1 MDRDL
6 LIQYVN
12 ILNRIESIPYDV
24 RIGNND
30 LDSSLIHFVEEKAYD
45 NPELS
50 ELLKEI
56 KSLSPSE
63 RATYVN
69 QYFNDQEANN
79 NISNSSS
86 EEDQIANT
94 FGVDVKDIQH
104 LFLEN
109 GHEIFVFYYSE
120 WNRNV
125 VLENSNEGQS
135 LSEQMKSIQ
144 EENEKYQSED
154 EELNAK
160 NIMSEEFVKG
170 NMELEFYTKEELEN
184 HSSLIESLGEED
196 KEKLRYLLK
205 NYSELNIQGI
215 NVTNM
220 IYIDKDGEIHEA
232 TLDENKH
239 VYITKPAGIDYS
251 TEKEDVANSDEL
263 SAMLDDDSEELEE
276 ELEKR
281 EGLEKPKVYTK
292 KDNPNNFGFTNNAV
306 YLFLALLVVLMIV
319 AIVILVF

>member
-1 MDRDL
+1 MDRDI

-12 ILNRIESIPYDV
+12 ILNKIESIPYDV

-45 NPELS
+45 NQELS

-63 RATYVN
+63 RVAHVK
-69 QYFNDQEANN
+69 QYFNEQDANK
-79 NISNSSS
+79 NISDSSS
-86 EEDQIANT
+86 EEDQISNT

-125 VLENSNEGQS
+125 VLENSKEGQS

-154 EELNAK
+154 DELNAK

-170 NMELEFYTKEELEN
+170 NMELEFYTRDELEN
-184 HSSLIESLGEED
+184 HSSLIESLGDED

-205 NYSELNIQGI
+205 HYSELDIQGI
-215 NVTNM
+215 NITNM
-220 IYIDKDGEIHEA
+220 IYMDQDGEIHEA
-232 TLDENKH
+232 TLDEEKH
-239 VYITKPAGIDYS
+239 VYITKPAGTDYS
-251 TEKEDVANSDEL
+251 TEEEEVSNSDEL
-263 SAMLDDDSEELEE
+263 GAMLDDDSEELEE

-306 YLFLALLVVLMIV
+306 YLFLALLVVLIIV